1 MGTPRPSDTSVA
13 VIQPARPLH
22 ESGSLQVVTYDN
34 KGQMIGNYPDLIQIR
49 DDVPTKNR
57 GL

>member
-1 MGTPRPSDTSVA
+1 

-34 KGQMIGNYPDLIQIR
+34 KGQMIGNYPDLIGIR
-49 DDVPTKNR
+49 DDVPTKDR
-57 GL
+57 AL